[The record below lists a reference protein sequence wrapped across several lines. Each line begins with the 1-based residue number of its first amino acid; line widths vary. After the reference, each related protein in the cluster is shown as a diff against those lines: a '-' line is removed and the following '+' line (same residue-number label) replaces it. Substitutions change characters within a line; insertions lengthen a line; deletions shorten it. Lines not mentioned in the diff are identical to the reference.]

1 MGEGDR
7 SRRSSQFAES
17 GLSRTTFR
25 LWLASRTWRRSSPPP
40 ASIASRLVIPERVV
54 FERLGHI
61 LVFGCAYWRIADESC
76 SATTLRRVGAR
87 SGSPLGRWTRCRGWC
102 SKPTTGSSAWSCP
115 MWPLTAASP
124 RLGSW
129 RRTSGQKPGRS
140 RKKRGIERS
149 TVVDG
154 GGIPLR
160 AVTAPANRHGP
171 TLRRLLQSLLSQH
184 ARRLQALIYKP
195 HPEHELTT
203 TNVLQPYCNRA
214 DTHWYTMDKGKPPD
228 HRKPP

>member
-124 RLGSW
+124 RLGRW
-129 RRTSGQKPGRS
+129 RRTSGQEPGRS
-140 RKKRGIERS
+140 RKRGIMRS

-154 GGIPLR
+154 GSIPPRGSHRPGQSPRSNPWTR
-160 AVTAPANRHGP
+160 A
-171 TLRRLLQSLLSQH
+171 
-184 ARRLQALIYKP
+184 AL
-195 HPEHELTT
+195 
-203 TNVLQPYCNRA
+203 PYCRLFFLSVLA
-214 DTHWYTMDKGKPPD
+214 AFQPLID
-228 HRKPP
+228 